1 MRALQLLTSSLTWTL
16 CFFGHIL
23 RRCFISLTMLSH
35 VLMVIVCLITYP
47 VWGRKSNPQPPTQR
61 VNVLQR
67 CDKNL
72 LSFQEI
78 VKFMRSQFWGL
89 KYKTLTLILGLLVSI
104 QKFCYIKSNTNRLQK
119 LAGSLNLLFLSRGLK
134 KNIETLLSLLISSF

>member
-1 MRALQLLTSSLTWTL
+1 
-16 CFFGHIL
+16 
-23 RRCFISLTMLSH
+23 MLSH

-47 VWGRKSNPQPPTQR
+47 VCGRKSNPQPPTQR

-78 VKFMRSQFWGL
+78 VKFMRSQFWGVEVQNFDIDPRF
-89 KYKTLTLILGLLVSI
+89 TCFHSEILLHKI
-104 QKFCYIKSNTNRLQK
+104 
-119 LAGSLNLLFLSRGLK
+119 
-134 KNIETLLSLLISSF
+134 